1 MCHTAS
7 SGVTNTNICCSPE
20 SPCSLYA
27 YGCGLIAPKLQRPI
41 GLARER
47 HEAGWLV
54 YQLVEHAF
62 KIKWEPPPFTVMN
75 PPTPEDQVDN
85 NFVLRGEFQV
95 LGFCLPAYVAFKDFH
110 ARADPTVMQ
119 QLNTCIGAESD
130 RPPVQV
136 AAAAASRPGSRSPRR
151 RVTPWV
157 RVRPNDV
164 AIDVEDSPAKASA
177 SASATVSATVPDY
190 VLVTG

>member
-1 MCHTAS
+1 
-7 SGVTNTNICCSPE
+7 
-20 SPCSLYA
+20 
-27 YGCGLIAPKLQRPI
+27 
-41 GLARER
+41 
-47 HEAGWLV
+47 
-54 YQLVEHAF
+54 
-62 KIKWEPPPFTVMN
+62 MN

-95 LGFCLPAYVAFKDFH
+95 LGFCFPADVAFKDFH

-119 QLNTCIGAESD
+119 QLNACIGAESD
-130 RPPVQV
+130 RSPVQV

-177 SASATVSATVPDY
+177 TVPDSQCPCHRMRRRRRTENNNATMLWSVKPPLSLSVVAI
-190 VLVTG
+190 VLERVSCAEATRISRSHAVRIFSDTETRSPT